1 MSINKDELGF
11 TLVELAIVMIIIGL
25 LIGGVLKGQEL
36 VNNARVTTT
45 IKLIQSVEAAS
56 MGFKDR
62 YGLLPGDIAADKVP
76 GCGVG
81 NTNNC
86 VGGNENGSIGGNLG
100 RDTMAFSWNVFRRNP
115 NPEETIQ
122 FWKHLS
128 LTNFMGGVDVTADP
142 ALGEWGK
149 THPSVPM
156 GGGVEIFYDFG
167 STIGFSGHVL
177 RLSLD
182 GAFPVVSNVSG
193 NLTPSQAFS
202 IDRKMDDGNPD
213 IGLIVADYGFL
224 STGCK
229 DAEVYRESNSEGRC
243 LLFVKMFK

>member
-1 MSINKDELGF
+1 MQKKYNQSGF

-36 VNNARVTTT
+36 VNNARVTAT
-45 IKLIQSVEAAS
+45 IKLIESVGAAS

-62 YGLLPGDIAADKVP
+62 YGLMPGDVAATKVP

-86 VGGNENGSIGGNLG
+86 VGGDENGSVGGVLG
-100 RDTMAFSWNVFRRNP
+100 VDDVAWTSFLGTAGMRM
-115 NPEETIQ
+115 ETTQ

-128 LTNFMGGVDVTADP
+128 LTNFMGGVDPTSDPTAP
-142 ALGEWGK
+142 EWGK
-149 THPSVPM
+149 THPSTPM
-156 GGGVEIFYDFG
+156 GGGAEFFYDAVT
-167 STIGFSGHVL
+167 TIGFSGHIL

-182 GAFPVVSNVSG
+182 GIFGEASG

-213 IGLIVADYGFL
+213 IGTIVADYGDI
-224 STGCK
+224 SNSCK
-229 DAEVYRESNSEGRC
+229 DAQVYRENNPDGRC
-243 LLFVKMFK
+243 MLFVQMFK